1 MATVKKLESSERD
14 QIARL
19 INPRVASDA
28 QAAYYALEHP
38 SERVSLFGYFPQ
50 EGILSGFV
58 AIAQTGFDLFRP
70 LIVPFTGTDDSLIQL
85 LEGALPENRP
95 HLIYLPIEQESV
107 LDDDD
112 RFVLEKL
119 QLSSLLRLDPRGFE
133 PILNI
138 LVLEDENSE
147 GWPRFEIKARG
158 GGFAAAGLNWKSK
171 FAAEMYIE
179 SDEEGRRRGFSKS
192 VLSTLIDRLLAEN
205 LLVLFRVTDDDY
217 GSFEDAFDL
226 GFVPTGV
233 RSVLAQVVMDSRE
246 KEVQGR

>member
-1 MATVKKLESSERD
+1 MTSVRKLEPSERD
-14 QIARL
+14 QIKRL
-19 INPRVASDA
+19 INPRVPSDA

-38 SERVSLFGYFPQ
+38 GERVSLYGYFPQ

-58 AIAQTGFDLFRP
+58 TIAQTGFDLFRP
-70 LIVPFTGTDDSLIQL
+70 LVVPFTGTDASLVEL
-85 LEGALPENRP
+85 LSFALPENRP

-107 LDDDD
+107 LDGDD
-112 RFVLEKL
+112 RYVLEKL
-119 QLSSLLRLDPRGFE
+119 KLSSLLRLDPRGFE

-138 LVLEDENSE
+138 LVQEDENSE
-147 GWPRFEIKARG
+147 GWPRFEIKAKG

-171 FAAEMYIE
+171 YAAEMYIE
-179 SDEEGRRRGFSKS
+179 CDKEGRRRGFSKS
-192 VLSTLIDRLLAEN
+192 VLSALIDRLLADK

-233 RSVLAQVVMDSRE
+233 RSALAQLVLNGSE
-246 KEVQGR
+246 K